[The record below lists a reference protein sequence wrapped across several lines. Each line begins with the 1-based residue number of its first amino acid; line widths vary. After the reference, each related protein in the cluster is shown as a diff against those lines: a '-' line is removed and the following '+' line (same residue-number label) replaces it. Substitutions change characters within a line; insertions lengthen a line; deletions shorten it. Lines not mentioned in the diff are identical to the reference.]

1 MKKSALSGGRA
12 MRRPA
17 LASAAVAAMAT
28 MAALAVLSGCGGGYE
43 TAEAIVC
50 SFQGCRES
58 ETLQVDEIAPEYR
71 VTQEN
76 GMVNVRASFGKSANV
91 VSTVRLSG
99 GDYVSASSGGQS
111 SRLHDAGDRKA
122 YAVDL
127 RDTSEQPTVTV
138 NFHRGGAVHAS
149 TVTLPKPMHML
160 EPTGTVTLL
169 RSQTKLNVRLDVARE
184 APITADANTSCARA
198 DGTRFEAQRAYIP
211 TRLDTASAPA
221 GVYMLDIASL
231 HATLA
236 ELGGAADANGQ
247 RNASAISR
255 CELTLYW
262 RHEVRGTAAPGM
274 NRHGYVIG
282 ERSVSLRGSYEAT
295 R

>member
-1 MKKSALSGGRA
+1 MKKSALSRGRA

-17 LASAAVAAMAT
+17 LAGVAL
-28 MAALAVLSGCGGGYE
+28 AALTVLPGCGGIDDVADE
-43 TAEAIVC
+43 MAAAIVC
-50 SFQGCRES
+50 TFEGCRES

-76 GMVNVRASFGKSANV
+76 GTVNVRASFGKSANV

-99 GDYVSASSGGQS
+99 GDYASASSGGQS
-111 SRLHDAGDRKA
+111 SRLHDAGDRKV

-127 RDTSEQPTVTV
+127 RDASEQPTVTV

-160 EPTGTVTLL
+160 EPTGTVSLT

-184 APITADANTSCARA
+184 AVITADANISCARA
-198 DGTRFEAQRAYIP
+198 DGTRFEAQRAYVP
-211 TRLDTASAPA
+211 TRLDTSGAPA

-231 HATLA
+231 HGVLT
-236 ELGGAADANGQ
+236 ELGAAADANAQ
-247 RNASAISR
+247 RNTSAVNR

-262 RHEVRGTAAPGM
+262 RHEVKGTTAPGM

-282 ERSVSLRGSYEAT
+282 ERSVSLRANYEAT